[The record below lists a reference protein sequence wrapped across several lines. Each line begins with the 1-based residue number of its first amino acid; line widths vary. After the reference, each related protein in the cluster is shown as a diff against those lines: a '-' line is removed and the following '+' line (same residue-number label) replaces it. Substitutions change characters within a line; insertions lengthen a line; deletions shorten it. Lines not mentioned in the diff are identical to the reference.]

1 MTGSA
6 AIFEEVIE
14 NVLTHNSGG
23 TGLHQLPPSSKVAS
37 YDNNLCIIS
46 TFISGDIPCYQF
58 VSCIRVSN
66 IRNQIHHHN
75 KINPTIA

>member
-14 NVLTHNSGG
+14 NILTHNSGG
-23 TGLHQLPPSSKVAS
+23 TGLYQLPPSSKVAS

-46 TFISGDIPCYQF
+46 AFISGDMPCYQF
-58 VSCIRVSN
+58 V
-66 IRNQIHHHN
+66 
-75 KINPTIA
+75 